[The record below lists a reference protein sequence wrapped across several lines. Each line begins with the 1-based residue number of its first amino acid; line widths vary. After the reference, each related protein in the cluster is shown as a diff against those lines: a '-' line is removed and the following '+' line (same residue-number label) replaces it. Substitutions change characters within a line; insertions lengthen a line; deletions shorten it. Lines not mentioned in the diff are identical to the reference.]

1 MEKISWFYYSFGAH
15 KKQQKKEDSEVI
27 TLFTDVYID
36 PHFLVD
42 HKIKKFAHIIV
53 QKVIEILVIRR
64 NIQKKL
70 PVIKRNIV
78 IKQNLSF

>member
-1 MEKISWFYYSFGAH
+1 MEKISWLYYSFGAH
-15 KKQQKKEDSEVI
+15 KKQPKKEDSEVI

-53 QKVIEILVIRR
+53 
-64 NIQKKL
+64 
-70 PVIKRNIV
+70 
-78 IKQNLSF
+78 